1 VKVHFLYL
9 AVFRHINTRVA
20 YVLYFVCLL
29 YWLLA
34 GFVFSLQFLKALFY
48 LLVKFAHIFPSFLV
62 LKWRSENFRQT

>member
-9 AVFRHINTRVA
+9 AVFIHINTRVA

-34 GFVFSLQFLKALFY
+34 GFVFSLQFLKALFH
-48 LLVKFAHIFPSFLV
+48 LLVKFAHILPSFLV
-62 LKWRSENFRQT
+62 LK